1 MNQKTEMI
9 PPFSGSR
16 MGYAVAFST
25 QTFSS
30 LAGFLDGVALNGSPK
45 VAQFGVWSKAKLSL
59 LIIKTQIGLFRV
71 ALSLCFIARPS
82 AKTLVSK

>member
-1 MNQKTEMI
+1 
-9 PPFSGSR
+9 

-25 QTFSS
+25 QMFSS
-30 LAGFLDGVALNGSPK
+30 LAGFLDGVALNGSLK

-82 AKTLVSK
+82 AKTLISK

>member
-1 MNQKTEMI
+1 MI

-30 LAGFLDGVALNGSPK
+30 PASFLDGVALNGSLK
-45 VAQFGVWSKAKLSL
+45 VAQFGV
-59 LIIKTQIGLFRV
+59 
-71 ALSLCFIARPS
+71 
-82 AKTLVSK
+82 